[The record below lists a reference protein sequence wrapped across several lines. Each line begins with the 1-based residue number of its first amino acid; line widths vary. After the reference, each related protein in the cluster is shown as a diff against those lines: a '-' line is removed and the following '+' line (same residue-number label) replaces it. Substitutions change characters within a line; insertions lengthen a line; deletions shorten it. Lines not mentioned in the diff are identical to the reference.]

1 VIELRNPC
9 IDAAI
14 AELRAVG
21 VYDYKLARGGKH
33 PQLHWGINGAR
44 RFYVLPGT
52 PGDWR
57 SVKNVRSEIRRIL
70 RTDGLITTPDSLEE
84 PPRPPRPPS
93 LERRMEELERRVAAL
108 EAKAGLT
115 TVKDA
120 SPFG

>member
-33 PQLHWGINGAR
+33 PQLHWGFNGAR

-70 RTDGLITTPDSLEE
+70 RADGLITTPDAPVE
-84 PPRPPRPPS
+84 PPRPPRPRS
-93 LERRMEELERRVAAL
+93 LECRVEELERRVAVL
-108 EAKAGLT
+108 ETKVGLT
-115 TVKDA
+115 TVKGA